1 VDDTGGRI
9 ILFREK
15 PYTDMDEML
24 KYDEIAQRFGIKL
37 VAYGKGWCRLSMVV
51 KKEMLNAYGAAH
63 GAAVYALAD
72 CAFAIAGN
80 SFGTRSVALTV
91 TINYRRP
98 VSENEELMVEAREE
112 SRGRTTTLCRMKV
125 TTGDGKVV
133 AMADGLSYLS

>member
-1 VDDTGGRI
+1 MI
-9 ILFREK
+9 REK

-24 KYDEIAQRFGIKL
+24 KKDEIAQRFGIKL
-37 VAYGKGWCRLSMVV
+37 IEHGKGWCRLSMIVS
-51 KKEMLNAYGAAH
+51 KEMLNAYGAAH

-80 SFGTRSVALTV
+80 SFGTRSVALSV

-98 VSENEELMVEAREE
+98 VVENDELVVEAKEE

-125 TTGDGKVV
+125 TTSEGKVV
-133 AMADGLSYLS
+133 ALADGLSYLG